1 MLDKN
6 IISVKGVG
14 KKYSEIFAQNGIHT
28 IEDLI
33 MYFPRGYDFINS
45 SSVKSVFEGI
55 VTEVLRDVS
64 VRKNLVITT
73 IKLRNDS
80 GRNAKLIYFNK
91 PYMKHS
97 FILGNRYKVYGTFKE
112 TKNYVEI
119 LNGEKI
125 KDFASEIVPKYK
137 TIKGIGSTYLISVM
151 NTVIN
156 EINLEENLP
165 REIIERRSL
174 LSLND
179 AVINIHFPKDKA
191 SLEEAI
197 NRFKYQELM
206 YFFVKTRLLKN
217 KLNRK
222 EKGIKYKIFTQELID
237 LKESLD
243 FSLTGDQNKAIKQI
257 LIEQKTEDSINRLL
271 QGDVGSG
278 KTIVAFITIFNV
290 LLNGYKACMIVPT
303 EILAVQHYNEALKL
317 FEKFNIKVRLLVG
330 SVKDKEKKSIKEEL
344 KGEEPILLIGT
355 HAVLE
360 DDVEIYK
367 LGYIV
372 FDEQHRFGVS
382 QRSKLIHKG
391 KGENCD
397 VLVMTATPIPRTLFL
412 YIYNDMDISSI
423 KELPSNRKKVE
434 TIHVK
439 SEDKDSIYEILKKE
453 IDKGGQCYMVCPL
466 IEENEKLDLTSVES
480 LYEELKSSPLSHY
493 KIDILHGKMD
503 NKTKN
508 EVMDK
513 FKNGDVDILIST
525 TVIEVGISVANA
537 TVMVIQNAERFGLS
551 QIHQLRGRIGRGS
564 KEGTCVLVTNSMNS
578 VTRKRI
584 STLLSS
590 NDGFYLAEQDL
601 KIRGSGDVFGYKQ
614 HGDTGFVFADIINDI
629 DILRKVR
636 EDIDYIDSLNT
647 TEIQEFY
654 INVQRKLD
662 TIDKTIC
669 FN

>member
-45 SSVKSVFEGI
+45 SSAKSVFEGI

-112 TKNYVEI
+112 TKNYIEI
-119 LNGEKI
+119 LNGEKV
-125 KDFASEIVPKYK
+125 KDFANEIVPKYK

-257 LIEQKTEDSINRLL
+257 LIEQKTEESINRLL

-330 SVKDKEKKSIKEEL
+330 SVKEKEKKSIKEEL

-360 DDVEIYK
+360 NDVEIYK

>member
-14 KKYSEIFAQNGIHT
+14 KKYSEIFAQNGIYT

-45 SSVKSVFEGI
+45 SSAKSVFEGI
-55 VTEVLRDVS
+55 VTEVLRDIS

-80 GRNAKLIYFNK
+80 GMNAKLIYFNK

-97 FILGNRYKVYGTFKE
+97 FILGNSYKVYGTFKE

-119 LNGEKI
+119 LNGEKV

-165 REIIERRSL
+165 REIIERRNL

-197 NRFKYQELM
+197 NRLKYQELV

-330 SVKDKEKKSIKEEL
+330 SVKEKEKKAIKEEL

-360 DDVEIYK
+360 DDVEIHK

-439 SEDKDSIYEILKKE
+439 SEYKDSIYEILKKE

-466 IEENEKLDLTSVES
+466 IEENEKLDLISVES

-493 KIDILHGKMD
+493 NIDILHGKMD

-537 TVMVIQNAERFGLS
+537 AVMVIQNAERFGLS

-564 KEGTCVLVTNSMNS
+564 KEGICVLVTNSMNS

-584 STLLSS
+584 STLLNS

-636 EDIDYIDSLNT
+636 EDIDYMDSLNT

>member
-1 MLDKN
+1 
-6 IISVKGVG
+6 
-14 KKYSEIFAQNGIHT
+14 
-28 IEDLI
+28 
-33 MYFPRGYDFINS
+33 
-45 SSVKSVFEGI
+45 
-55 VTEVLRDVS
+55 
-64 VRKNLVITT
+64 
-73 IKLRNDS
+73 
-80 GRNAKLIYFNK
+80 
-91 PYMKHS
+91 
-97 FILGNRYKVYGTFKE
+97 
-112 TKNYVEI
+112 
-119 LNGEKI
+119 
-125 KDFASEIVPKYK
+125 
-137 TIKGIGSTYLISVM
+137 
-151 NTVIN
+151 
-156 EINLEENLP
+156 
-165 REIIERRSL
+165 
-174 LSLND
+174 
-179 AVINIHFPKDKA
+179 
-191 SLEEAI
+191 
-197 NRFKYQELM
+197 
-206 YFFVKTRLLKN
+206 
-217 KLNRK
+217 
-222 EKGIKYKIFTQELID
+222 
-237 LKESLD
+237 
-243 FSLTGDQNKAIKQI
+243 
-257 LIEQKTEDSINRLL
+257 
-271 QGDVGSG
+271 
-278 KTIVAFITIFNV
+278 
-290 LLNGYKACMIVPT
+290 
-303 EILAVQHYNEALKL
+303 
-317 FEKFNIKVRLLVG
+317 
-330 SVKDKEKKSIKEEL
+330 
-344 KGEEPILLIGT
+344 
-355 HAVLE
+355 
-360 DDVEIYK
+360 
-367 LGYIV
+367 
-372 FDEQHRFGVS
+372 
-382 QRSKLIHKG
+382 
-391 KGENCD
+391 
-397 VLVMTATPIPRTLFL
+397 
-412 YIYNDMDISSI
+412 MDISSI

-466 IEENEKLDLTSVES
+466 IEENEKLDLISVES

-493 KIDILHGKMD
+493 NIDILHGKMD

-654 INVQRKLD
+654 VNVQRKLD

>member
-45 SSVKSVFEGI
+45 SSAKSVFEGI

-112 TKNYVEI
+112 TKNYIEI
-119 LNGEKI
+119 LNGEKV
-125 KDFASEIVPKYK
+125 KDFANEIVPKYK

-165 REIIERRSL
+165 REIIERRNL

-197 NRFKYQELM
+197 NRFKYQELV

-330 SVKDKEKKSIKEEL
+330 SVKEKDKKAIKEEL

-360 DDVEIYK
+360 DDVEINK

-525 TVIEVGISVANA
+525 TVIEVGVSVANA

-654 INVQRKLD
+654 VNVQRKLD